1 MDGELFEG
9 GSAENKTISLTES
22 TGYIEGF
29 DKDLYGVEAGTV
41 VNTEVTFPDNYYEGL
56 AGKKAVFKITVKGI
70 VKEFGFTDETVNEYT
85 NGDYK
90 TVADFREYS
99 RKKIIKS
106 NLEDFDSA
114 VEDKL
119 IDLIAEASEIKEIPQ
134 AQIDYY
140 YYSDY
145 NSAKAYYEQNKEV
158 LQYLYGIASFEVYL
172 QRIGMTEKALT
183 DASTKEARRDIILV
197 AYAKANGITV
207 SDEEYE
213 KTVEEMATSY
223 GFSSVSALKES
234 FGEIYLKLAA
244 LKDKTMKAIRASADL
259 TTDYDE
265 YSYLLNE
272 EEEKKDTDSA
282 PADDSS
288 TEAEPDNSV
297 SGE

>member
-1 MDGELFEG
+1 
-9 GSAENKTISLTES
+9 
-22 TGYIEGF
+22 
-29 DKDLYGVEAGTV
+29 
-41 VNTEVTFPDNYYEGL
+41 
-56 AGKKAVFKITVKGI
+56 
-70 VKEFGFTDETVNEYT
+70 
-85 NGDYK
+85 
-90 TVADFREYS
+90 
-99 RKKIIKS
+99 
-106 NLEDFDSA
+106 
-114 VEDKL
+114 
-119 IDLIAEASEIKEIPQ
+119 
-134 AQIDYY
+134 
-140 YYSDY
+140 
-145 NSAKAYYEQNKEV
+145 
-158 LQYLYGIASFEVYL
+158 
-172 QRIGMTEKALT
+172 MTEKALT

-288 TEAEPDNSV
+288 TEAEPDDSV